1 MDPLAKQAAKYQARH
16 MMSVLTDK
24 TKIAL
29 KTIKG
34 EDMQVRRSS
43 APAGPGRR
51 PAG

>member
-1 MDPLAKQAAKYQARH
+1 MDPLAKQQAKYQARH

-34 EDMQVRRSS
+34 EDTQVR
-43 APAGPGRR
+43 P
-51 PAG
+51 